1 MNLCWHASHCSYES
15 EVMMMRTHLSRYLVV
30 GLLLGILIIPAPPVQ
45 AQFTVW
51 DPTNYALQLAKKIE
65 EAKCWLETVRNYTK
79 MIDKTVQQVTTMQ
92 GVLRN
97 VDEQLARNVRL
108 VRFVSSVGQIVRGS
122 YQLKRQLEGMI
133 RYRIAMLKSI
143 DDRLRNGIFDPQQ
156 DLNDLENYLK
166 FTIGR
171 SADETV
177 ARLDKLA
184 RNDSQLESWCV
195 RRTQVQ
201 KDLAVARETVKQAEQ
216 QLEAEKNKPDVDKSN
231 VAHLNDVI
239 LQQQK
244 LISEL
249 EKEHA
254 DLQGKITERAA
265 KYGLRLQDMEN
276 FAFSIM
282 TVNDGWLTLQ
292 QTKDQIEQTLTD
304 LIIDAQPR
312 PHP

>member
-1 MNLCWHASHCSYES
+1 
-15 EVMMMRTHLSRYLVV
+15 MRNRLLRYAIVGVVV
-30 GLLLGILIIPAPPVQ
+30 GMLIVPAAPIQ

-51 DPTNYALQLAKKIE
+51 DPTNYTLQLAKKIE
-65 EAKCWLETVRNYTK
+65 EANRWLETVRHYAT
-79 MIDKTVQQVTTMQ
+79 MVDKTIQQLTTMQ

-108 VRFVSSVGQIVRGS
+108 VRFISNVGQIVRGS
-122 YQLKRQLEGMI
+122 FQLKRQLEGMI
-133 RYRIAMLKSI
+133 RYRIAMLKGI
-143 DDRLRNGIFDPQQ
+143 DDRLRNGIFDPEQ
-156 DLNDLENYLK
+156 DLRDLENYLK

-171 SADETV
+171 SADQTV

-201 KDLAVARETVKQAEQ
+201 KDLAVARETLKQAEQ
-216 QLEAEKNKPDVDKSN
+216 QLHIEKSKADIDRSN

-239 LQQQK
+239 LQQQQ
-244 LISEL
+244 LIAEL

-254 DLQGKITERAA
+254 QLQDKITERAA

-282 TVNDGWLTLQ
+282 SATDGWLSLQ
-292 QTKDQIEQTLTD
+292 ETKDQIQRTLTD
-304 LIIDAQPR
+304 LIVNT
-312 PHP
+312 HPQQR